1 MDFEGRLDLTAAAL
15 ERDAIK
21 RRYEEVV
28 GTAAEL
34 EVYVELDAAETRV
47 HALER
52 YLAWSE
58 ESPLSGAQSSPA
70 QEELEV
76 YVLY

>member
-34 EVYVELDAAETRV
+34 EAYVELDAANTRV
-47 HALER
+47 RAIER

-58 ESPLSGAQSSPA
+58 ESPLSGQSSPA